1 MKIIGKG
8 AESILY
14 LKNGKLIK
22 DRISKGYR
30 HKEIDL
36 MKRKYPTRREAKLL
50 VDAAKFGINVPGLYE
65 MDDVNMKV
73 EMEFLKGDMLKD
85 ILDKS
90 KQRIKL
96 CKEVGRQ
103 VAVLHDAG
111 IVHGD
116 LTTSNMLLVKDK
128 VYFIDFGLG
137 FYSDKV
143 EDKAVDLH
151 LLRQALESKHFLH
164 YDVLFKAVLAG
175 YKKSKNYSKVMERLE
190 KVEKRGRYKKKN
202 DKSN

>member
-1 MKIIGKG
+1 FMKIIGKG

-14 LKNGKLIK
+14 LKDGKLVK

-30 HKEIDL
+30 HKEIDF

-50 VDAAKFGINVPGLYE
+50 VDAAKFGINVPGLYK
-65 MDDVNMKV
+65 MDDKEMKV
-73 EMEFLKGDMLKD
+73 EMEFLKGNMLKD

-164 YDVLFKAVLAG
+164 YEALFKAVLSG
-175 YKKSKNYSKVMERLE
+175 YKKSKNYSKVMTRFE
-190 KVEKRGRYKKKN
+190 KVEKRGRYKKKT
-202 DKSN
+202 